1 MSKIYALFD
10 FELNQK
16 KALTIEEFVKRANKK
31 EAIYLQYRD
40 KVNSQAKKIENIK
53 KLREL
58 WGGVLL
64 VNDDIDLVAYCD
76 GLHLGQEDFFRF
88 SPDKKTAVLKIREI
102 IENKILG
109 LSTHNEDEVKE
120 ANSLNINY
128 IGLGAYRDT
137 NTKDVSTLLGET
149 ISIIAK
155 KSKHKVAAIGGV
167 KSDDKIKYIDFLVL
181 GSDIYED

>member
-16 KALTIEEFVKRANKK
+16 KGLTIEEFVKRANKK
-31 EAIYLQYRD
+31 EAIYIQYRD
-40 KVNSQAKKIENIK
+40 KVNLQTKKIEHIK
-53 KLREL
+53 RLKGL
-58 WGGVLL
+58 WKGVLL
-64 VNDDIDLVAYCD
+64 VNDDIDLVVYCD

-88 SPDKKTAVLKIREI
+88 AQDKKIAVKKIREI
-102 IENKILG
+102 IGDKILG

-120 ANSLNINY
+120 ANSLDIDY

-137 NTKDVSTLLGET
+137 STKDVQTLLGES
-149 ISIIAK
+149 ISTIAK
-155 KSKHKVAAIGGV
+155 NSKHKVAAIGGV
-167 KSDDKIKYIDFLVL
+167 KSSDKIKHIDFLVL